1 MIDKETKIMFYPTPK
16 QMKTIE
22 ENSDKNGTSCRDLM
36 INAGGALT
44 MLVYRISEDRDIS
57 SGVVFICGSGNN
69 GGDGL
74 ISAKEL
80 AENGIPVTVVL
91 ACGDPATELSAQ
103 AYCELSDVS
112 KADVLNLN
120 DNIDKVFERF
130 KTASVIVDAVFG
142 TGFHGFLP
150 PQIKACFSYAQRCG
164 AVIIAAD
171 VPSGGDC
178 LNGKVSEGT
187 IKCSYTVTFG
197 FTKIG
202 MLANPLAEY
211 CGEIIVADIGFTD
224 KCCENIEYLPTRF
237 GSKQA
242 VQVLPKRD
250 KFSHKG
256 DFGKLLNIAG
266 SAKFSGAAAL
276 STEAA
281 LRSGAGLVTLA
292 ASERVITRIAPL
304 ISEATYLPLA
314 EDKDGS
320 YAESNA
326 AAIASN
332 AAAIAKECGGKAAV
346 AIGCG
351 LTVTKGTKAIVEKV
365 IKEAACP
372 IILDADGINCIAD
385 NINIVK
391 DAKNKLIIT
400 PHAGELARLTGVP
413 TEEAVSDRLTL
424 AVNLAREYGIVV
436 VAKGVPTIVAGGGK
450 AYVIKAGN
458 PGLARGGSG
467 DVLTGIIAAFC
478 AQDFDPATAAAA
490 AVYVHGAAADLAA
503 DELSEIGMLPSDV
516 IKKLHFVFRNWNR

>member
-22 ENSDKNGTSCRDLM
+22 ENSDKNGVSYRDLL

-44 MLVYRISEDRDIS
+44 MLIYKISEDRDIS
-57 SGVVFICGSGNN
+57 SGVVFICGNGNN

-80 AENGIPVTVVL
+80 AGNGIPVTVVL
-91 ACGDPATELSAQ
+91 ACGDPSTELSAQ
-103 AYCELSDVS
+103 AYCELSGVS

-150 PQIKACFSYAQRCG
+150 PQIKACFSYAQRCE

-171 VPSGGDC
+171 VPSGGDS
-178 LNGKVSEGT
+178 LNGTVSEGT
-187 IKCSYTVTFG
+187 LKCSYTVTFG
-197 FTKIG
+197 YTKIG
-202 MLANPLAEY
+202 MLSNPLAEC
-211 CGEIIVADIGFTD
+211 CGEIIVADIGFSD
-224 KCCENIEYLPTRF
+224 KCCEDIEYLPTRF
-237 GSKQA
+237 GSKRA
-242 VQVLPKRD
+242 MQVIPQRD

-281 LRSGAGLVTLA
+281 LRSGAGIVTLA

-326 AAIASN
+326 AAIA
-332 AAAIAKECGGKAAV
+332 KECGGKSAV

-385 NINIVK
+385 NINIFK

-413 TEEAVSDRLTL
+413 VEEAVSDRLTL
-424 AVNLAREYGIVV
+424 AVNLAREYGVIV
-436 VAKGVPTIVAGGGK
+436 VAKGVPTIVAGNGK
-450 AYVIKAGN
+450 AYVIKTGN

-478 AQDFDPATAAAA
+478 AQGFDPVEAAAA
-490 AVYVHGAAADLAA
+490 AVYVHGSAADLAA
-503 DELSEIGMLPSDV
+503 DKLSETGMLPSDV

>member
-1 MIDKETKIMFYPTPK
+1 
-16 QMKTIE
+16 MKTIE
-22 ENSDKNGTSCRDLM
+22 ENSEKNGVSCRDLM

-44 MLVYRISEDRDIS
+44 MLVYKISEDRDIS

-69 GGDGL
+69 GGDGFV
-74 ISAKEL
+74 SAREL
-80 AENGIPVTVVL
+80 AESGIPVTVVL
-91 ACGDPATELSAQ
+91 ACGDPSTELSVE
-103 AYCELSDVS
+103 AYCELSGVNG
-112 KADVLNLN
+112 AEVLTLN
-120 DNIDKVFERF
+120 DNIDKIF
-130 KTASVIVDAVFG
+130 KKFQTASVIVDAVFG

-150 PQIKACFSYAQRCG
+150 PQIKACFSYAQRCS
-164 AVIIAAD
+164 AVLIAAD

-187 IKCSYTVTFG
+187 LKCSYTVTFG

-211 CGEIIVADIGFTD
+211 CGEIITADIGFTD

-242 VQVLPKRD
+242 MKIIPKRD

-292 ASERVITRIAPL
+292 ASEKVITRIAPL

-320 YAESNA
+320 YAES
-326 AAIASN
+326 S
-332 AAAIAKECGGKAAV
+332 AAAIAKECGGKSAV

-351 LTVTKGTKAIVEKV
+351 LTVTNGTKEIVKKV

-372 IILDADGINCIAD
+372 IILDADGINCTAD
-385 NINIVK
+385 NINIFK

-424 AVNLAREYGIVV
+424 AVNLAREYGVIVV
-436 VAKGVPTIVAGGGK
+436 VKGVPTIVAGCGK
-450 AYVIKAGN
+450 AYVIKTGN

-478 AQDFDPATAAAA
+478 AQGFDPVDAAAA

-503 DELSEIGMLPSDV
+503 DELSETGMLPSDV

>member
-1 MIDKETKIMFYPTPK
+1 MNKEAEIMFYPTPK

-22 ENSDKNGTSCRDLM
+22 ENSDKNGVSFRDLM
-36 INAGGALT
+36 VNAGGALT

-112 KADVLNLN
+112 KADVLNLG
-120 DNIDKVFERF
+120 DNVEKVFERI

-150 PQIKACFSYAQRCG
+150 PQIKECFSYAQKCG

-187 IKCSYTVTFG
+187 LKCAYTVTFG
-197 FTKIG
+197 YTKIG

-211 CGEIIVADIGFTD
+211 CGEIITADIGFSD
-224 KCCENIEYLPTRF
+224 KCCENIEYLPTQF

-242 VQVLPKRD
+242 LQVLPKRD
-250 KFSHKG
+250 RFSHKG
-256 DFGKLLNIAG
+256 NFGKLLNIAG
-266 SAKFSGAAAL
+266 SAKYSGAAAL

-292 ASERVITRIAPL
+292 ASEKVITRIAPL

-320 YAESNA
+320 YAESGA
-326 AAIASN
+326 AAIIKELDGKS
-332 AAAIAKECGGKAAV
+332 AA

-385 NINIVK
+385 NINIFK

-400 PHAGELARLTGVP
+400 PHAGELARLAGVP
-413 TEEAVSDRLTL
+413 VEEAVSDRLTL
-424 AVNLAREYGIVV
+424 AVNLAREYGVIV
-436 VAKGVPTIVAGGGK
+436 VAKGVPTIVAGCGK

-478 AQDFDPATAAAA
+478 AQGFDPAEAAAA
-490 AVYVHGAAADLAA
+490 GVYVHGSAADLAA
-503 DELSEIGMLPSDV
+503 DELSETAMLPSDV
-516 IKKLHFVFRNWNR
+516 ISKLHFVFRNWNR

>member
-1 MIDKETKIMFYPTPK
+1 
-16 QMKTIE
+16 MKTIE
-22 ENSDKNGTSCRDLM
+22 ENSEKNGVSCRSLM
-36 INAGGALT
+36 TNAGGALT
-44 MLVYRISEDRDIS
+44 MLIYKISEDRDIS

-69 GGDGL
+69 GGDGFV
-74 ISAKEL
+74 SAKEL

-103 AYCELSDVS
+103 AYCELSDVK

-150 PQIKACFSYAQRCG
+150 PQIKACFSYAQRCE
-164 AVIIAAD
+164 AVIVAAD
-171 VPSGGDC
+171 IPSGGDC
-178 LNGKVSEGT
+178 LSGKVSEGT
-187 IKCSYTVTFG
+187 LKCSYTVTFG

-202 MLANPLAEY
+202 MLADPLAEY
-211 CGEIIVADIGFTD
+211 CGEIITADIGFTD
-224 KCCENIEYLPTRF
+224 KCCENIEYLPTGF
-237 GSKQA
+237 DSKQA
-242 VQVLPKRD
+242 MQLVPKRD
-250 KFSHKG
+250 DFSHKG

-304 ISEATYLPLA
+304 ISEATFLPLS

-320 YAESNA
+320 YTES
-326 AAIASN
+326 S
-332 AAAIAKECGGKAAV
+332 AAAIAKECDGKSAV
-346 AIGCG
+346 AVGCG
-351 LTVTKGTKAIVEKV
+351 LTVTKGTAAIVEKV
-365 IKEAACP
+365 IKKAACP
-372 IILDADGINCIAD
+372 IILDADGINCTAD
-385 NINIVK
+385 NINIFK

-413 TEEAVSDRLTL
+413 ADEAVSDRLTL
-424 AVNLAREYGIVV
+424 AVNLAREYGVIV
-436 VAKGVPTIVAGGGK
+436 VAKGVPTIVAGCGK

-478 AQDFDPATAAAA
+478 AQGFDPVEAAAA

-503 DELSEIGMLPSDV
+503 DELSETGMLPSDV

>member
-1 MIDKETKIMFYPTPK
+1 MFYPTPK

-22 ENSDKNGTSCRDLM
+22 ENSDRNGVSFRDLM

-44 MLVYRISEDRDIS
+44 MLIYRISEDRDIS
-57 SGVVFICGSGNN
+57 SGVVFLCGSGNN
-69 GGDGL
+69 GGDGF
-74 ISAKEL
+74 ISAKEI
-80 AENGIPVTVVL
+80 AESGIPVTVVL

-112 KADVLNLN
+112 GAEVLNLN
-120 DNIDKVFERF
+120 DNIDKIFERF

-150 PQIKACFSYAQRCG
+150 PQIKACFSYAQRCD

-178 LNGKVSEGT
+178 LNGKVSEG
-187 IKCSYTVTFG
+187 ILKCAYTVTFG
-197 FTKIG
+197 YTKIG

-224 KCCENIEYLPTRF
+224 KCCENVEYLPTKF
-237 GSKQA
+237 NSKLAMQIF
-242 VQVLPKRD
+242 PKRD

-256 DFGKLLNIAG
+256 DFGKLLNISG

-281 LRSGAGLVTLA
+281 LRSGAGIVTLA
-292 ASERVITRIAPL
+292 ASERVIARIAPL
-304 ISEATYLPLA
+304 ISEATYLPLE
-314 EDKDGS
+314 EDNEGS
-320 YAESNA
+320 YS
-326 AAIASN
+326 ASN
-332 AAAIAKECGGKAAV
+332 VTAIAKECSGKSAV

-351 LTVTKGTKAIVEKV
+351 LTVTSGTKAIVKNV

-372 IILDADGINCIAD
+372 VILDADGINCTVD
-385 NINIVK
+385 NINIFK

-400 PHAGELARLTGVP
+400 PHVGELARLAGVSA
-413 TEEAVSDRLTL
+413 EEAASDRLTL
-424 AVNLAREYGIVV
+424 AVNLAREYGVIV
-436 VAKGVPTIVAGGGK
+436 VAKGVPTIIAGCGK
-450 AYVIKAGN
+450 AYIIKTGN

-467 DVLTGIIAAFC
+467 DVLTGIIASFC
-478 AQDFDPATAAAA
+478 AQGFDPVEAAAA

-503 DELSEIGMLPSDV
+503 DELSETGMLPSDV

>member
-1 MIDKETKIMFYPTPK
+1 
-16 QMKTIE
+16 MKTIE
-22 ENSDKNGTSCRDLM
+22 ENSDKNGVSCRDLM

-44 MLVYRISEDRDIS
+44 MLVYKISEDRDIS

-74 ISAKEL
+74 ISAKEI
-80 AENGIPVTVVL
+80 AESGIPVTVVL

-112 KADVLNLN
+112 KAEVLNLN
-120 DNIDKVFERF
+120 DNINKVFERF

-150 PQIKACFSYAQRCG
+150 PQIKACFSYAQRCE

-178 LNGKVSEGT
+178 LNGKAAEGT
-187 IKCSYTVTFG
+187 LKCAYTVTFG

-202 MLANPLAEY
+202 MLSDPLAEY
-211 CGEIIVADIGFTD
+211 CGEIITADIGFTD
-224 KCCENIEYLPTRF
+224 KCCDGIEYLPTRY
-237 GSKQA
+237 GSKTA
-242 VQVLPKRD
+242 KKILPKRG
-250 KFSHKG
+250 KYSHKG

-266 SAKFSGAAAL
+266 SARFSGAAAM

-281 LRSGAGLVTLA
+281 LRSGVGLVTLA
-292 ASERVITRIAPL
+292 ASERVITRIASL

-320 YAESNA
+320 YAETNA
-326 AAIASN
+326 E
-332 AAAIAKECGGKAAV
+332 AIAKECAGKTAV

-351 LTVTKGTKAIVEKV
+351 LTVTSGTKAIVKKV

-372 IILDADGINCIAD
+372 VILDADGINCTAD
-385 NINIVK
+385 NINIFK

-400 PHAGELARLTGVP
+400 PHAGELARLAGVSP
-413 TEEAVSDRLTL
+413 EEAAADRLTL
-424 AVNLAREYGIVV
+424 AVNLAREYDIIV
-436 VAKGVPTIVAGGGK
+436 VAKGVPTIVAGCGK
-450 AYVIKAGN
+450 AYIIKAGN

-467 DVLTGIIAAFC
+467 DVLTGIIGAFC
-478 AQDFDPATAAAA
+478 AQGFDPVEAAAA
-490 AVYVHGAAADLAA
+490 AVYVHGSAADLAS
-503 DELSEIGMLPSDV
+503 DELSETGMLPSDV

>member
-1 MIDKETKIMFYPTPK
+1 
-16 QMKTIE
+16 MKTIE
-22 ENSDKNGTSCRDLM
+22 ENSDKNGVSYRDLM

-44 MLVYRISEDRDIS
+44 MLVYKISEDRDIS

-69 GGDGL
+69 GGDGF
-74 ISAKEL
+74 ISAKEI
-80 AENGIPVTVVL
+80 AESGIPVTVVL

-112 KADVLNLN
+112 KAEVLNLN

-150 PQIKACFSYAQRCG
+150 PQIKACFSYAQRCD

-178 LNGKVSEGT
+178 LNGKVSEG
-187 IKCSYTVTFG
+187 ILKCAYTVTFG
-197 FTKIG
+197 YKKIG
-202 MLANPLAEY
+202 MLANPLSEY
-211 CGEIIVADIGFTD
+211 CGEVIVADIGFTD
-224 KCCENIEYLPTRF
+224 SCCEGIEYLPTRY
-237 GSKQA
+237 GSKMA
-242 VQVLPKRD
+242 KKVMPKRN
-250 KFSHKG
+250 KYSHKG
-256 DFGKLLNIAG
+256 DYGKLLNVAG
-266 SAKFSGAAAL
+266 SANFSGAAAL

-320 YAESNA
+320 YAEANA
-326 AAIASN
+326 S
-332 AAAIAKECGGKAAV
+332 AIAKACKEKSAAT
-346 AIGCG
+346 IGCG
-351 LTVTKGTKAIVEKV
+351 LTVTSGTKAIVKKV

-372 IILDADGINCIAD
+372 VILDADGINCIAD
-385 NINIVK
+385 NINIFK

-400 PHAGELARLTGVP
+400 PHAGELARLAGVSP
-413 TEEAVSDRLTL
+413 EEAAADRLTL
-424 AVNLAREYGIVV
+424 AVNLAREYGVVV
-436 VAKGVPTIVAGGGK
+436 VAKGVPTIVAGCGK
-450 AYVIKAGN
+450 AYIIKAGN

-467 DVLTGIIAAFC
+467 DVLTGIIGAFC
-478 AQDFDPATAAAA
+478 AQGFEPVEAAAA
-490 AVYVHGAAADLAA
+490 AVYVHGYAADIAA
-503 DELSEIGMLPSDV
+503 DELSEAGMLPSDV